1 MSTCR
6 VDTDYFPFDTQTCGM
21 TFVTWSYSNS
31 GIMFDVPRL
40 SPPVDLSMFQNSSG
54 WEIVDTYYEINKGEK
69 PSITFFMKLERKPA
83 FVISSIVLPLIILSL
98 LNVCV
103 FVLPCES
110 GEKASYSIT
119 VFLSFVVFAT
129 LLQGTL
135 PESAETSQ
143 SYLAI
148 YINIQTVQS
157 AAIAIIALV
166 CIRIHNLK
174 RPVPRWLINIFFLGK
189 VSSGSG
195 RQSMCDIT
203 TLKPEGQNVHASKN
217 RPKQCFLE
225 PSQNGHYQESGG
237 KKASD
242 FGLKPETE
250 SNRKK
255 TCVSN
260 DESFMRVTWK
270 DVTDKV
276 DMVFFIFFLVAE
288 MIVTFVFF
296 MVTNVTKMV

>member
-54 WEIVDTYYEINKGEK
+54 WEIVDTYYEMNKGEK

-103 FVLPCES
+103 FILPCES

-174 RPVPRWLINIFFLGK
+174 RPVPRWLINVFFPGK
-189 VSSGSG
+189 VSSVSG

-203 TLKPEGQNVHASKN
+203 ALKPEEKNVGN

-225 PSQNGHYQESGG
+225 PSQNGHYQEPVE
-237 KKASD
+237 KEASD
-242 FGLKPETE
+242 FGIKHETGSNRTKTCE
-250 SNRKK
+250 SN
-255 TCVSN
+255 
-260 DESFMRVTWK
+260 DGSFARVTWK

-276 DMVFFIFFLVAE
+276 DMGFFVFFLVAE

-296 MVTNVTKMV
+296 MVTNITKMV